1 MDKKLNFTD
10 LSDFFAKN
18 VGVST
23 ADAESFLHTFFDII
37 VEGLEKDGI
46 VKINGLGT
54 FKVVEVES
62 RSSVNINTGER
73 FEINGHNRL
82 TFIPADSLKEIINAP
97 FAMFEPVEVDDDIDD
112 EEEEEEKE
120 FVINEET
127 TVEELAIAE
136 NMLPDEEISVN
147 EENIVAEAKETI
159 VRVAEIEEEMP
170 QEVAAEENSIVS
182 ANIDEEMPIE
192 ESDYIPEYN
201 VAEKIEEE
209 VGTEKEISAEE
220 AVVTEE
226 TEIIEESACINAEE
240 EKCEETV
247 IVEAIVPA
255 AEETSKKEI
264 RIPEKGEK
272 EIFYHT
278 LPRKKKQNRFSK
290 VAILFALIIACVAGA
305 FIGLHFY
312 KQNITPTNNL
322 KEQIAVTEVEK
333 SEEVNVTENIDSTE
347 VDSVVVANDST
358 INIIAD
364 TIDAEKEAVVSLED
378 SVAKDTIVPVIQL
391 KEEKPEKK
399 PAESFKVVDALARR
413 ELSTI
418 FVADTTD
425 YRIAGTI
432 CTHKVK
438 SEETLIRISQ
448 KYYGD
453 KRLWPYIVKYNNM
466 IRPNELACDMLLK
479 IPKLVPKK

>member
-10 LSDFFAKN
+10 LSEFFAKN

-127 TVEELAIAE
+127 AVEEFAIAE
-136 NMLPDEEISVN
+136 NLIPDEDISVN
-147 EENIVAEAKETI
+147 EENIVAEAEETI
-159 VRVAEIEEEMP
+159 VRVAEIDEEMP
-170 QEVAAEENSIVS
+170 QEVEAEENSVAS

-201 VAEKIEEE
+201 VTEKIEEQIE
-209 VGTEKEISAEE
+209 TEEKIPSEE

-247 IVEAIVPA
+247 LIEAIVPA
-255 AEETSKKEI
+255 AEETPKKEI
-264 RIPEKGEK
+264 RISEKEEK

-278 LPRKKKQNRFSK
+278 LPHKKKQNRFSK

-333 SEEVNVTENIDSTE
+333 SKEVNVIENVDSTE
-347 VDSVVVANDST
+347 VDSVVVASDSIEVT
-358 INIIAD
+358 AIDSVEVTKEEIITKED
-364 TIDAEKEAVVSLED
+364 T
-378 SVAKDTIVPVIQL
+378 VAKDTIVPVIQP
-391 KEEKPEKK
+391 KEEKSATK
-399 PAESFKVVDALARR
+399 PAESLKVVDALARR

-479 IPKLVPKK
+479 IPQLVPKK